1 METYGGVTEEN
12 AVEIDAE
19 YKTIL
24 ERCLHS
30 EDSTWLTDYAEYGIN
45 TPIKYLVFTILYLK
59 NYRLFSLSQLA
70 IDHFFNHIFFLTSH
84 SKHNDSERLYKW
96 YHHEEKDIGNIIYSY
111 RHKIVDGVIHTITD
125 DTYYPI
131 YDRESYLKLIAEEV
145 DRICSNYTIDDDK
158 NTEFKKSLLLLL
170 GDKEHCYINYGCECY
185 SELKNDTVRKLT
197 SGTNLLPFDGA
208 YEALGI
214 KNDWEYICYQ
224 AQRGK
229 IIGWDEILKTVNDAV
244 LGSIKDQAVVYEC
257 SPHILLLMIYYGLN
271 HLTDGEFSL
280 REEKLLKDN
289 TVDTIMIRKLVFDI
303 VNDALKT

>member
-1 METYGGVTEEN
+1 METYGGVTEET
-12 AVEIDAE
+12 AAELDAE

-30 EDSTWLTDYAEYGIN
+30 EDSIWLTDFAEYGIN

-59 NYRLFSLSQLA
+59 NYRLFTLSQLA
-70 IDHFFNHIFFLTSH
+70 IDHFFNHIFFLTIH
-84 SKHNDSERLYKW
+84 SKYYKW
-96 YHHEEKDIGNIIYSY
+96 YHHKEKDIGNIIYLY
-111 RHKIVDGVIHTITD
+111 RHKIVDGVMHTITD

-131 YDRESYLKLIAEEV
+131 YDRESYSKLIAEEV
-145 DRICSNYTIDDDK
+145 DRICSNYIIDDDK

-185 SELKNDTVRKLT
+185 SELKNDTVKKLA

-224 AQRGK
+224 AQCGE
-229 IIGWDEILKTVNDAV
+229 IISWDEILKTVNDAV